1 MRQLLIPILLTF
13 ILFSTNTA
21 QASFGTGIGIT
32 FPASGSYTKA
42 PNNTY
47 AALQFEQITEE
58 LTLQERQGRLSM
70 ELKVSNNGDT
80 PYTIDH
86 RNGQVYDFLIT
97 DKNGKKIWQWSDGMA
112 FTQALCTTT
121 IAPHSFEVYTA
132 ELDSKAYRKI
142 KDNAVLATAYILD
155 TPCRL
160 SAKLPTRTASQS
172 TPVMIHGG
180 VIFGNGRWVD
190 D

>member
-1 MRQLLIPILLTF
+1 MSKTLILL
-13 ILFSTNTA
+13 LFAVSIFTPTIA
-21 QASFGTGIGIT
+21 HAGFGTGIGIS
-32 FPASGSYTKA
+32 FPASGSSPA
-42 PNNTY
+42 GSNNTY
-47 AALQFEQITEE
+47 AALQYEALTEE
-58 LTLQERQGRLSM
+58 LSLIEKNGRLLL

-80 PYTIDH
+80 PYTANH
-86 RNGQVYDFLIT
+86 RTGQIYDFIIS

-112 FTQALCTTT
+112 FTQALSTTT

-160 SAKLPTRTASQS
+160 SAKLPTRTAAKS

-180 VIFGNGRWVD
+180 VIFGNGRWYD